1 MNKIISLLSLLTIA
15 ALVNCGSAIPRT
27 TVLEVSDKTQT
38 HKLDACAI
46 TIDVPAGWKLEA
58 EASVPPILHAVK
70 DKIDIV
76 VDVLTDK
83 TPEEVKTKMMDK
95 IKDTVGKPIKGGRME
110 KRTNP
115 NKIEITT
122 IYTMSEDGKDSADI
136 DVISC
141 PSGAGSLVLYTYSPV
156 ATYKTDRAAVVEIAN
171 SVKST
176 IEIPTKVP
184 AKKK

>member
-1 MNKIISLLSLLTIA
+1 MNRTLSLLSLILIA
-15 ALVNCGSAIPRT
+15 TLINCGSAIPRT
-27 TVLEVSDKTQT
+27 TVLEASDKTQT
-38 HKLDACAI
+38 HKLEACAI
-46 TIDVPAGWKLEA
+46 TIDIPAGWKLEA
-58 EASVPPILHAVK
+58 EASVPPVLHAVK

-83 TPEEVKTKMMDK
+83 TPEEVKNKMIDR
-95 IKDTVGKPIKGGRME
+95 IKETVGKPIKGGRME

-141 PSGAGSLVLYTYSPV
+141 PSGTGSLVLYTYSPV

-176 IEIPTKVP
+176 IEVPSKTPTK
-184 AKKK
+184 KK